1 MVIIKPIQSV
11 RADGSNGEKISAIAS
26 SEKNQ
31 RRKGKMSL
39 SDREKFIVH
48 LITVRVVGAMDNA
61 PEAADKV
68 LGTLKDARVR
78 KLPEEEV
85 EDIILSIEEEMKGA
99 GTFLNHRKKEWEDD
113 RFRKETEKW
122 R

>member
-1 MVIIKPIQSV
+1 
-11 RADGSNGEKISAIAS
+11 
-26 SEKNQ
+26 
-31 RRKGKMSL
+31 MSL

-48 LITVRVVGAMDNA
+48 LITVQVTGAMYNA

-68 LGTLKDARVR
+68 LGTLKDVRVR

-85 EDIILSIEEEMKGA
+85 EDIISSIEEEMNGA
-99 GTFLNHRKKEWEDD
+99 GTFLNHRRKEWEDD

>member
-1 MVIIKPIQSV
+1 
-11 RADGSNGEKISAIAS
+11 
-26 SEKNQ
+26 
-31 RRKGKMSL
+31 MSL

-48 LITVRVVGAMDNA
+48 LITVQVAGAMYNA
-61 PEAADKV
+61 PEAVDKV

-85 EDIILSIEEEMKGA
+85 EDIISSIEEEMKGA
-99 GTFLNHRKKEWEDD
+99 GTFLNHRRKELDDD

>member
-1 MVIIKPIQSV
+1 
-11 RADGSNGEKISAIAS
+11 
-26 SEKNQ
+26 
-31 RRKGKMSL
+31 MSL

-48 LITVRVVGAMDNA
+48 LITVRVSAAMITAPEAAMITA

-85 EDIILSIEEEMKGA
+85 EDIISSIEEEMKGA
-99 GTFLNHRKKEWEDD
+99 TTFLTHRKKEWEDD

>member
-48 LITVRVVGAMDNA
+48 LITVQVIGAVEKA
-61 PEAADKV
+61 PDAAYKV
-68 LGTLKDARVR
+68 LETLKDARVR
-78 KLPEEEV
+78 KLPEKEV
-85 EDIILSIEEEMKGA
+85 EEIVKKTKIKNFLIGESLLKNIDKNSSLLKNIIKISL
-99 GTFLNHRKKEWEDD
+99 
-113 RFRKETEKW
+113 
-122 R
+122 

>member
-1 MVIIKPIQSV
+1 
-11 RADGSNGEKISAIAS
+11 
-26 SEKNQ
+26 
-31 RRKGKMSL
+31 MSL

-48 LITVRVVGAMDNA
+48 LITVQVAGAMYNA

-85 EDIILSIEEEMKGA
+85 EDIISSIEEEMKGA
-99 GTFLNHRKKEWEDD
+99 TTFLNHRKKEWEDD

>member
-1 MVIIKPIQSV
+1 
-11 RADGSNGEKISAIAS
+11 
-26 SEKNQ
+26 
-31 RRKGKMSL
+31 MSL

-68 LGTLKDARVR
+68 LGTLKNARVR

-99 GTFLNHRKKEWEDD
+99 GTFLNHRRKEWEDD

>member
-1 MVIIKPIQSV
+1 
-11 RADGSNGEKISAIAS
+11 
-26 SEKNQ
+26 
-31 RRKGKMSL
+31 MSL

-48 LITVRVVGAMDNA
+48 LITVRVAGAMDNA

-85 EDIILSIEEEMKGA
+85 EDIISSIEEEMKGA
-99 GTFLNHRKKEWEDD
+99 GTFLNHRRKEWEDD